1 MKQMMN
7 QCICQ
12 YYKVVEKAMA
22 IPAKGYKIE
31 GKNKYTEDL
40 VVIKKDPS
48 LDYSTWTI
56 DHKDPNAHWYR
67 TYFMDEADRVI
78 TFFGYHPT
86 TGDPIIISIKVEEN
100 INTTTKRQF
109 RIIYRS
115 KKDQDQRKVILDSF
129 LLNAPTNA
137 LEDREEIQETT
148 WKSIIESTFSI
159 PYHHF
164 QKMNG
169 DTLISSGLQDELLR
183 LDENSLHIRYKFG
196 VLLVKEGQTKEE
208 EWFSNESNPEF
219 ESFLDIIG
227 KRVKLEGY
235 TGWAAGLD
243 TKSGDSGEYTYTN
256 VWNENIL
263 AYHVSTLI
271 PSRPGDKQQIQR
283 KRHIGNDI
291 VCIVFVQ
298 GNQPFNPAA
307 IKSQFLHVFI
317 VVHGEVCNNNVK
329 SWRVEIVSIK
339 DVPTFGPPLPQV
351 FYDPK
356 ELEQFL
362 LAKLVNA
369 EYAAFKSPKFSIP
382 MNRAREG
389 IFSNLVEKGCK
400 ILNSTPPND
409 TISMTASST
418 ATGGST
424 SSSTASISSPRKL
437 LFHTK
442 SASTSSSSQSSS
454 SGSMIPSPSKSSQAI
469 REIGRRRSAQDLA
482 LLDDTKKTFGGKKFN
497 EGLTKTSTTTTT
509 ITTRSHS
516 EQDLIRMTQSPSNS
530 GKSTG
535 FRHRAHNLLSS
546 IPRFTNNSNTN

>member
-12 YYKVVEKAMA
+12 YYKVVEKAMV

-183 LDENSLHIRYKFG
+183 LDENSVRIVCVCLFNVLIKHISIFVYI
-196 VLLVKEGQTKEE
+196 
-208 EWFSNESNPEF
+208 S
-219 ESFLDIIG
+219 
-227 KRVKLEGY
+227 Y
-235 TGWAAGLD
+235 TLD
-243 TKSGDSGEYTYTN
+243 TS
-256 VWNENIL
+256 
-263 AYHVSTLI
+263 
-271 PSRPGDKQQIQR
+271 
-283 KRHIGNDI
+283 
-291 VCIVFVQ
+291 
-298 GNQPFNPAA
+298 
-307 IKSQFLHVFI
+307 
-317 VVHGEVCNNNVK
+317 
-329 SWRVEIVSIK
+329 
-339 DVPTFGPPLPQV
+339 
-351 FYDPK
+351 
-356 ELEQFL
+356 LES
-362 LAKLVNA
+362 
-369 EYAAFKSPKFSIP
+369 Y
-382 MNRAREG
+382 
-389 IFSNLVEKGCK
+389 
-400 ILNSTPPND
+400 
-409 TISMTASST
+409 
-418 ATGGST
+418 
-424 SSSTASISSPRKL
+424 
-437 LFHTK
+437 
-442 SASTSSSSQSSS
+442 
-454 SGSMIPSPSKSSQAI
+454 
-469 REIGRRRSAQDLA
+469 
-482 LLDDTKKTFGGKKFN
+482 
-497 EGLTKTSTTTTT
+497 
-509 ITTRSHS
+509 
-516 EQDLIRMTQSPSNS
+516 
-530 GKSTG
+530 
-535 FRHRAHNLLSS
+535 
-546 IPRFTNNSNTN
+546 